1 MECVA
6 RSSDCLIGMKI
17 CFSCGKR
24 GHKLRDFPNL
34 NGQNK
39 GSGKTS
45 GLNEALKKNHFYA
58 LRSRVKQE
66 TSPNVVTSMLKVFS
80 IDVYSLIDP
89 DATLSYDTPL
99 VDKNF
104 GIFPNI

>member
-39 GSGKTS
+39 GSGKAQS
-45 GLNEALKKNHFYA
+45 SVSNVDAPNKNHFYS
-58 LRSRVKQE
+58 LHSRGEQ
-66 TSPNVVTSMLKVFS
+66 
-80 IDVYSLIDP
+80 
-89 DATLSYDTPL
+89 
-99 VDKNF
+99 
-104 GIFPNI
+104 